1 MERGPGIALPF
12 RLLLVAAVAALGI
25 GVLLIA
31 SGGLARVAA
40 AIGSTFSGFVTD
52 ITSTPTPSA
61 TAPVAADAPFLEAPA
76 EPYTNQPSVD
86 LVGTVPAAVVGG
98 TDWRIRLYVA
108 IGDGQPGAVTEVPVG
123 SSQHFLIPDV
133 ALSPG
138 PNTFTVS
145 IVGATDLESEPSAAV
160 TYVLD
165 TAKPRIVITAPKDN
179 GVVNGKTAKIVGSTQ
194 GRSVM
199 SARNTATNA
208 TVSGAADGKGAFT
221 LVIPLGTG
229 SNPIEI
235 TATDPAGNLNTANLT
250 VRRGS
255 GALTAKLNSSVYAIR
270 VSRLPEPVTL
280 YVTLTDPDGRALDGA
295 SITFT
300 LAVPGVPAIAS
311 SELTTNA
318 AGKASFT
325 TTIPKGANKGQASVT
340 VIVHTQDFGDTTDRT
355 VITLQ

>member
-1 MERGPGIALPF
+1 MPF

-25 GVLLIA
+25 GVLLVA

-52 ITSTPTPSA
+52 ITSTPEPSA

-86 LVGTVPAAVVGG
+86 LVGTVPAAVAGES
-98 TDWRIRLYVA
+98 DWRIRLYVA
-108 IGDGQPGAVTEVPVG
+108 IGDGEPGVVTEAPVG
-123 SSQHFLIPDV
+123 ASQHFLIPDV

-138 PNTFTVS
+138 PNKFTAS
-145 IVGATDLESEPSAAV
+145 IVGPTDLESEQSAAV

-194 GRSVM
+194 GRSLM

-208 TVSGAADGKGAFT
+208 TVNGAADGKGAFT

-235 TATDPAGNLNTANLT
+235 SATDPAGNVNTANLT
-250 VRRGS
+250 LRRGT
-255 GALTAKLNSSVYAIR
+255 GALTARLSSSIYQIR

-280 YVTLTDPDGRALDGA
+280 YVTLTDPDGRAIEGA
-295 SITFT
+295 SVTFT
-300 LAVPGVPAIAS
+300 LTVNGIPAIAS
-311 SELTTNA
+311 GELTTSA

-325 TTIPKGANKGQASVT
+325 TTIPKGANKGQASAT
-340 VIVHTQDFGDTTDRT
+340 VIVHTQEFGDTTDRT